1 MAMSESKFSLAQV
14 SGPELRI
21 VVNVTVFPAS
31 PVPERRATLVLLE
44 RRGREL
50 SVEVGAAP
58 IWEDRPAPF
67 VLQQRDI
74 IVRCHLSTYILRE
87 NYPLGLAK
95 YCITTEPQACSA
107 SAPGSYS
114 G

>member
-1 MAMSESKFSLAQV
+1 MSESKFSLAQV
-14 SGPELRI
+14 SEPELRI

-31 PVPERRATLVLLE
+31 PMPERRAALVLLE

-58 IWEDRPAPF
+58 IWEDGPTTF

-74 IVRCHLSTYILRE
+74 IGRCHLSTFILRE
-87 NYPLGLAK
+87 NYPLGLAES
-95 YCITTEPQACSA
+95 CITTEHQACSA
-107 SAPGSYS
+107 SAPGPYS